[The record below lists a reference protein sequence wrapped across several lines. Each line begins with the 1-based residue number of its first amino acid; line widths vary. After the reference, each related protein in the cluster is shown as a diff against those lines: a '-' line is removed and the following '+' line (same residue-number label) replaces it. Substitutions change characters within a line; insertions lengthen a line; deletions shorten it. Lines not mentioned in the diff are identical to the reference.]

1 MFSQGLASYAKKKI
15 NYYTKAFLFFV
26 FTEKQRKQSPI
37 NINFLHIELTIKFL
51 SSFSP
56 YIDCTKKP

>member
-1 MFSQGLASYAKKKI
+1 MFSQGLASYAKKKL
-15 NYYTKAFLFFV
+15 TFLFFCV
-26 FTEKQRKQSPI
+26 YEKKQTKQSPI